1 MSGLAKTS
9 DANEV
14 IAALKAMA
22 NPDNVAGMARFGIV
36 TETALGVS
44 NADLRGMAKKLGRNH
59 ERALALWES
68 GIREARLLAAFT
80 EEPKKMNVDQARAW
94 TAECNSW
101 ELVDSVNEPIMRAG
115 HGPVLIPEFA
125 ADDREFVRRMAFS
138 MICWG
143 AVHQKSLPDEEV
155 IGWLAFVQ
163 AHSQDPRNFVR
174 KAVNWALRQIGKRN
188 RACHAAARTLAEE
201 LAESA
206 DKTARWI
213 GKDALR
219 ELESEAVYTRLTK
232 RG

>member
-14 IAALKAMA
+14 IATLRAMA
-22 NPDNVAGMARFGIV
+22 NSDNVAGMARFGIV

-44 NADLRGMAKKLGRNH
+44 NTDLRALGRKIGRDH
-59 ERALALWES
+59 ERALALWGS

-80 EEPKKMNVDQARAW
+80 EQPQRMTVDQARRWA
-94 TAECNSW
+94 ADCNSW
-101 ELVDSVNEPIMRAG
+101 ELVDAVNEPIMRAG
-115 HGPVLIPEFA
+115 HGSVLIAEFA

-143 AVHQKSLPDEEV
+143 AVHQKALADEDV
-155 IGWLAFVQ
+155 IAWLAFVEAQ
-163 AHSQDPRNFVR
+163 SRDPRNFVR

-219 ELESEAVYTRLTK
+219 ELESEAVYKRLA
-232 RG
+232 RRD

>member
-22 NPDNVAGMARFGIV
+22 NPDTAAGMARFGIV

-44 NADLRGMAKKLGRNH
+44 NTDLRTLGRKIGRNH

-68 GIREARLLAAFT
+68 NIREARLLAAFT
-80 EEPKKMNVDQARAW
+80 EEPVRMNVDQARAW
-94 TAECNSW
+94 TADCNSW
-101 ELVDSVNEPIMRAG
+101 ELVDAVNEPIMLAG
-115 HGPVLIPEFA
+115 HGPLLIPEFA
-125 ADDREFVRRMAFS
+125 ADDREFTRRMAFS

-143 AVHQKSLPDEEV
+143 AVHQKTLPDEDV

-163 AHSQDPRNFVR
+163 AHARDPRNFVR

-188 RACHAAARTLAEE
+188 RGCHAAARTLAEE

-206 DKTARWI
+206 DKTVRWI

-219 ELESEAVYTRLTK
+219 ELESEAVYKRLA
-232 RG
+232 RRD

>member
-9 DANEV
+9 SANEV

-22 NPDNVAGMARFGIV
+22 NADNVAGMARFGIV
-36 TETALGVS
+36 TDTALGVS
-44 NADLRGMAKKLGRNH
+44 NAVLRPLGRQIGRDH
-59 ERALALWES
+59 DRALALWES

-80 EEPKKMNVDQARAW
+80 EEPKQMDIDQARAW
-94 TAECNSW
+94 TTDCNSW

-143 AVHQKSLPDEEV
+143 AVHQKTLPDEEV
-155 IGWLAFVQ
+155 IAWLASVEAQ
-163 AHSQDPRNFVR
+163 ARDPRNFVR

-188 RACHAAARTLAEE
+188 RACHAAALSLAER

-219 ELESEAVYTRLTK
+219 ELESEAVYTRLAK